1 MQLSELTVE
10 VRNSSYA
17 RVGQI
22 TAGDLV
28 GAKFVLRFNNVGTW
42 EVMLRGD
49 SPIAGLL
56 RAGGAGLLVTGPVGI
71 IISGPTTSAT
81 LKQTQDDPIGIWS
94 ISGVDDT
101 VILNERLAYPTP
113 ATADVTAQSSEYDTQ
128 SGVASTVIYG
138 YVNRNIGPSA
148 PVARK
153 ITSLTLTAD
162 TAIGSTVG
170 ASARF
175 ESLGQIVRKLAQI
188 DRLGFEIMQVGSNL
202 VFTVFQPQDLS
213 ASIRMDINNNRIQ
226 SSDYGYQAPQLTRAI
241 VGGQGDGVARK
252 FVEVTTSN
260 STAAESTWG
269 RRIEQFVDG
278 RSSNDTAEL
287 SDAGTSILNETGQTI
302 TALSVTPTD
311 MDSMRYQVDWN
322 LGDTISVVVGSD
334 TVTQVVQEVGI
345 SIESDG
351 IRLIAT
357 VGYPQA
363 LVE

>member
-28 GAKFVLRFNNVGTW
+28 GAKFILRFNNVGSW
-42 EVMLRGD
+42 EVTLRGD
-49 SPIAGLL
+49 SPIAALL
-56 RAGGAGLLVTGPVGI
+56 RAGGAGLLVTGPAGTM
-71 IISGPTTSAT
+71 ISGPTTSAT
-81 LKQTQDDPIGIWS
+81 LKQSQDDPIGVWNIT
-94 ISGVDDT
+94 GADDT
-101 VILNERLAYPTP
+101 VILNERLAYPYP
-113 ATADVTAQSSEYDTQ
+113 STADVTAQLNDFDQRT
-128 SGVASTVIYG
+128 GRASTVIYG
-138 YVNRNIGPSA
+138 YINRNIGPSA

-162 TAIGSTVG
+162 TVFGSTVS

-188 DRLGFEIMQVGSNL
+188 DRLGFEIMQVGTGL

-213 ASIRMDINNNRIQ
+213 ASIRMDIMNNRLQ
-226 SSDYGYQAPQLTRAI
+226 SSDYGYTAPQVTRAI
-241 VGGQGDGVARK
+241 VAGQGGGADRK
-252 FVEVTTSN
+252 FVEVTTAG

-278 RSSNDTAEL
+278 RSSNDTTEL
-287 SDAGTSILNETGQTI
+287 TDAGTSILNETGLTI

-334 TVTQVVQEVGI
+334 TITQIVQEVGI

-357 VGYPQA
+357 VGNPQA

>member
-1 MQLSELTVE
+1 MQLSELIVE

-22 TAGDLV
+22 TAADLV
-28 GAKFVLRFNNVGTW
+28 GAKFLLRFNNVGAW
-42 EVMLRGD
+42 NVSLRGD
-49 SPIAGLL
+49 SPIAALL
-56 RAGGAGLLVTGPVGI
+56 RAGGAGIIVTGPAGT

-81 LKQTQDDPIGIWS
+81 LKQSQDDPVGVWE

-101 VILNERLAYPTP
+101 VILNERLAYPDP
-113 ATADVTAQSSEYDTQ
+113 VHAADAQTNEYD
-128 SGVASTVIYG
+128 SRGGRNSTVIYG
-138 YVNRNIGPSA
+138 FIDRNIGPSA

-153 ITSLTLTAD
+153 ITNLTLTAD
-162 TAIGSTVG
+162 TIFGSTVG
-170 ASARF
+170 IDARF

-188 DRLGFEIMQVGSNL
+188 DRLGFEIMQVGTNL

-213 ASIRMDINNNRIQ
+213 ASIRMDIANNRLE
-226 SSDYGYQAPQLTRAI
+226 SSEYTYTAPTLTRAI
-241 VGGQGDGVARK
+241 VAGQGEGMDRTLI
-252 FVEVTTSN
+252 EVTTSN

-278 RSSNDTAEL
+278 RSSNDTANL
-287 SDAGTSILNETGQTI
+287 TDVGTSILNENGFTI
-302 TALSVTPTD
+302 SAISVTPTD
-311 MDSMRYQVDWN
+311 IDTMRYQLDWN
-322 LGDTISVVVGSD
+322 LGDTVAVVVNSD
-334 TVTQVVQEVGI
+334 TITQIVQEVGI

-351 IRLIAT
+351 VRIIAT